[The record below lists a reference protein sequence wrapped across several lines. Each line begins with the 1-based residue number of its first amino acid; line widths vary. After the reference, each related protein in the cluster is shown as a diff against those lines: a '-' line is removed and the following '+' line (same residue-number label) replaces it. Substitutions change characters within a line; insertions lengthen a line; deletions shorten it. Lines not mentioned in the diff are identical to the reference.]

1 VFVSELNAQR
11 KRGYNDRLNDGSVVE
26 PLSVSIQ
33 CEF

>member
-1 VFVSELNAQR
+1 MHR
-11 KRGYNDRLNDGSVVE
+11 GKRGYNDRLNDGSAVE